1 MRQED
6 SNQTDMGSTS
16 TVFDGDQENES
27 RKSEAI
33 HDEEGTK
40 PGAST
45 QREFSDSE
53 ESQRPPQWKTGV
65 TQEDKVHHPE
75 EEVVSMTS
83 KTSNKPEKT
92 SVLARLTKADKATLK
107 ALIKISNLTGG
118 DEEVAHQI
126 EAILSEQ
133 ARLKNL
139 VMEQAQE
146 LAFQKGRIEEL
157 EKRKVELE
165 QSSTEKQDTTNHGHR
180 EGASTQ
186 GKPKPTYAVI
196 VTSSSLQKKE
206 VAELIKKKVDPLHT
220 GIEDAQMRPG
230 REGIVMT
237 TSSKEAS
244 DKLMRIL
251 EKDKDLR
258 PLTVKQPKQNR
269 LQVKVV
275 GVEEELDIE
284 TLPERIIAQNRLN
297 CSTEDIMVK
306 KTWEGKNGKTKSTSS
321 PDHYDYLRV
330 PFETPRRSEKS
341 DRPTYIKRKQSEVQ
355 RAVAENVRN
364 KIRRAYNQC
373 DASGNSA
380 ERKCSFCEQWTESF
394 RQAYAASTTPQERY
408 QLLTLLPSTR
418 AKHEIKKLIPEASMY
433 EINKSRKLKENHG
446 VWYRPDPFTRHKV
459 SPECVSAALAKWIV
473 HIHTRK
479 TQGKAIYEEKQ
490 CTQRGSIVFHFD
502 FAENWTVVLPDEV
515 QAYHWKK
522 QQVSVFTCM
531 VTTKKST
538 ESFAIVSDDLNH
550 DSAHAC
556 LALKKATEWVDDNL
570 PVYSKVTYVSDGA
583 ASHFKNRY
591 RLYEFGKSDCPNTQW
606 IFSATGHGKNA
617 CDGVG
622 GLVKYQAMFNN
633 LRTSPESAIR
643 AARDFVTIL
652 TEKLKG
658 VHLIHLEEKEVAAIR
673 DLKKD
678 EWMKV
683 PAFHGIQSW
692 HAWQLSRSTEAS
704 PELYVARIA
713 GSAWKKLCLQE

>member
-1 MRQED
+1 MAAKYSSERVYCADYLSKHKKLIAKKRNFRRVTDVDVNALEQLLTSETSVTVKEND
-6 SNQTDMGSTS
+6 YLCYPCFRYFCNEISSRNTQLSDDIFMPPEAEINIVNQIIATTCVSPLK
-16 TVFDGDQENES
+16 
-27 RKSEAI
+27 R
-33 HDEEGTK
+33 
-40 PGAST
+40 PGA
-45 QREFSDSE
+45 
-53 ESQRPPQWKTGV
+53 V
-65 TQEDKVHHPE
+65 
-75 EEVVSMTS
+75 
-83 KTSNKPEKT
+83 
-92 SVLARLTKADKATLK
+92 
-107 ALIKISNLTGG
+107 
-118 DEEVAHQI
+118 
-126 EAILSEQ
+126 
-133 ARLKNL
+133 
-139 VMEQAQE
+139 
-146 LAFQKGRIEEL
+146 
-157 EKRKVELE
+157 
-165 QSSTEKQDTTNHGHR
+165 
-180 EGASTQ
+180 
-186 GKPKPTYAVI
+186 
-196 VTSSSLQKKE
+196 
-206 VAELIKKKVDPLHT
+206 
-220 GIEDAQMRPG
+220 
-230 REGIVMT
+230 
-237 TSSKEAS
+237 
-244 DKLMRIL
+244 
-251 EKDKDLR
+251 
-258 PLTVKQPKQNR
+258 
-269 LQVKVV
+269 
-275 GVEEELDIE
+275 
-284 TLPERIIAQNRLN
+284 
-297 CSTEDIMVK
+297 
-306 KTWEGKNGKTKSTSS
+306 
-321 PDHYDYLRV
+321 
-330 PFETPRRSEKS
+330 RSR

-355 RAVAENVRN
+355 KAVAENVRN

-408 QLLTLLPSTR
+408 QLLTLLPSTL

-459 SPECVSAALAKWIV
+459 SPECVSAAREYYTKDELECSRQSPNRKDVLSVTIDGEKVLVTKRFMTRSIREAFRIYKDDHPDSGIGLSKFYTLRPRWVKCYPQHDVCVCVICANYKLCLAALENITGHRINSDDLHSAFICIPSSAQCLLRECNQCLKGGSLTVEELNIPEEEEIQLATWEAGDLVKKVLDADTFLNHLRVLVAKWIV
-473 HIHTRK
+473 HNHIRK

-522 QQVSVFTCM
+522 QQVSVFTCV

-622 GLVKYQAMFNN
+622 GLVKHQAMLNN

-658 VHLIHLEEKEVAAIR
+658 VHLIHLEEKEVVAFR

-713 GSAWKKLCLQE
+713 GSAWKKLCVQE